1 MICRKAKCL
10 RAFTLIEL
18 LVVIAI
24 IALLL
29 AIIMPALNKVKEQ
42 AKDLICRTNI
52 KSIQLATIL
61 YTDDNK
67 GMMPIYNLNGLWVN
81 LISAYLDDVDAVR
94 YCPSTKKKKD
104 FDAVN
109 DDYAWG
115 SSKTSWVWN
124 WGTPEPEHGSYGL
137 NSWFYTWDPPA
148 TDTRY
153 FHSMAEVKSTHMTPV
168 FSDSLWIDVGAD
180 DTDTCPADLS
190 LEGSP
195 NSGGRMSMY
204 LINRHG
210 SHINVGF
217 ADGHQQVVEL
227 GALWSLKWHD
237 DFQTT
242 AWMERTDGT
251 PIYRRSP

>member
-1 MICRKAKCL
+1 MICRKAMCSK
-10 RAFTLIEL
+10 AFTLIEL

-24 IALLL
+24 IAMLLSIL
-29 AIIMPALNKVKEQ
+29 LPALNIVKEK

-61 YTDDNK
+61 YTDSNEGK
-67 GMMPIYNLNGLWVN
+67 MPVYDLNGLWVN
-81 LISAYLDDVDAVR
+81 LISDYLENVDDAR
-94 YCPSTKKKKD
+94 YCPSTRKRKD
-104 FDAVN
+104 FDVN
-109 DDYAWG
+109 DNYAWG

-137 NSWFYTWDPPA
+137 NSWFYTSDPPS
-148 TDTRY
+148 TDPRD
-153 FHSMAEVKSTHMTPV
+153 FLSMADVKSTHMTPV

-180 DTDTCPADLS
+180 DTDTCPANLS

-227 GALWSLKWHD
+227 GALWSLKWHN

-251 PIYRRSP
+251 PIYQK